1 MLFAVNLAAIAAAM
15 IVVWLLS
22 LARRD
27 ASIVDVFWGLGFA
40 LVALVS
46 HAYGDGAPARQ
57 NLINVLTI
65 VWGLR
70 LAIYLLWRNWGQ
82 GEDYRYRAMR
92 ARHGERFPF
101 VSLYLVFGL
110 QGVLMWIV
118 SLPIQ
123 VAQGSPTPHHL
134 TWLDA
139 AGAGVW
145 AFGLAFESIGDWQL
159 ARFRAEAANR
169 GKVMDRGLWRYTR
182 HPNYFGDA
190 VVWWGFFL
198 IALST
203 PNGWWSAVG
212 PLLMTFLLLRVSGV
226 ALLERGLKRRKPD
239 YQAYVERTSAF
250 IPWPP
255 RR

>member
-1 MLFAVNLAAIAAAM
+1 VLFAINLAAIAAAM

-27 ASIVDVFWGLGFA
+27 VSIVDVFWGLGFV

-46 HAYGDGAPARQ
+46 HACGEGAVARK
-57 NLINVLTI
+57 NLITILTI
-65 VWGLR
+65 AWGLR
-70 LAIYLLWRNWGQ
+70 LAIYLLWRNWDQ
-82 GEDYRYRAMR
+82 EEDYRYRAMR
-92 ARHGERFPF
+92 ARYGERFPL

-110 QGVLMWIV
+110 QGALMWIV

-123 VAQGSPTPHHL
+123 VAQSSPTPEHL
-134 TWLDA
+134 TWLDVT
-139 AGAGVW
+139 GALLW
-145 AFGLAFESIGDWQL
+145 AVGLGFEAIGDWQL
-159 ARFRAEAANR
+159 SRFRADAANR

-198 IALST
+198 VALAT
-203 PNGWWSAVG
+203 PRGWWSAVG

-239 YQAYVERTSAF
+239 YQAYVDRTSAF

-255 RR
+255 R

>member
-1 MLFAVNLAAIAAAM
+1 VLFAINLAAIAAAM

-27 ASIVDVFWGLGFA
+27 VSIVDVFWGLGFV

-46 HAYGDGAPARQ
+46 HACGEGAVARK
-57 NLINVLTI
+57 NLITILTI
-65 VWGLR
+65 AWGLR
-70 LAIYLLWRNWGQ
+70 LAIYLLWRNWDQ
-82 GEDYRYRAMR
+82 EEDYRYRAMR
-92 ARHGERFPF
+92 ARYGERFPL

-110 QGVLMWIV
+110 QGALMWIV

-123 VAQGSPTPHHL
+123 VAQSSPTPEHL
-134 TWLDA
+134 TWLDVT
-139 AGAGVW
+139 GALLW
-145 AFGLAFESIGDWQL
+145 AVGLGFEAIGDWQL
-159 ARFRAEAANR
+159 SRFRADAANR

-190 VVWWGFFL
+190 VVWWGLFL
-198 IALST
+198 IALAT
-203 PNGWWSAVG
+203 PHGWWSAVG

-239 YQAYVERTSAF
+239 YQAYVDRTSAF

-255 RR
+255 R

>member
-1 MLFAVNLAAIAAAM
+1 MLLAINLAAIAVAM
-15 IVVWLLS
+15 LVVWLVS

-46 HAYGDGAPARQ
+46 NAFGDGAAARKT
-57 NLINVLTI
+57 LVTVL
-65 VWGLR
+65 VSAWGIR
-70 LAIYLLWRNWGQ
+70 LAGYLLWRNWRQ
-82 GEDYRYRAMR
+82 EEDYRYRAMR
-92 ARHGERFPF
+92 ARHGERFPI

-110 QGVLMWIV
+110 QGALIWIV
-118 SLPIQ
+118 SLPLQ
-123 VAQGSPTPHHL
+123 LAQMAPTPPHL

-139 AGAGVW
+139 AGATLW
-145 AFGLAFESIGDWQL
+145 AVGFGYEALGDWQL
-159 ARFRAEAANR
+159 ARFRAEPTNR

-190 VVWWGFFL
+190 VLWWGFFL
-198 IALST
+198 IALAT
-203 PNGWWSAVG
+203 PHGWASVVG
-212 PLLMTFLLLRVSGV
+212 PLLMTILLLRVSGV

-239 YQAYVERTSAF
+239 YQAYIERTSAF

-255 RR
+255 RK